1 MTTASR
7 CKVLAAAA
15 ASLWGCG
22 GNSGGSLEPPPA
34 EAGAIQVTTVTT
46 GPSSDPDGYAVTVD
60 AGSPQAIG
68 ASASLTL
75 SGLAAGD
82 HTVEL
87 GGVAGNCVVTEENPR
102 TVTVTA
108 SATAETTFGVV
119 CQPLTLRNEILFLS
133 KRNTPA
139 EEIWVMTPDGGNL
152 RRLTTSFESE
162 AGIAA
167 SPDGRR
173 IAFAR
178 IQYVCRGSGCEVSNS
193 AIWVMDADGTNQV
206 KLSTDPGIKDA
217 APEWSPD
224 GTRIVF
230 EALIDPLAS
239 DLWIMDADG
248 SNRTRLT
255 VGGPHKSDPDWSPD
269 GTRIAY
275 ECNRPDDGS
284 TSEICVIN
292 ANGTEDRNLTA
303 PAGIADAANPAWSP
317 DASKIAFDS
326 PGAGSREIWVMNAD
340 GSSPTQLTTHVFRE
354 SGNRAPTWSPDGNRI
369 AFHGSTVRVGDGEI
383 VAVMNAD
390 RTGLT
395 ALTST
400 PGNDNFPEWSRQ

>member
-1 MTTASR
+1 
-7 CKVLAAAA
+7 
-15 ASLWGCG
+15 
-22 GNSGGSLEPPPA
+22 LEPPPA
-34 EAGAIQVTTVTT
+34 DAGAIQLTTVTT
-46 GPSSDPDGYAVTVD
+46 GPSADPDGYAITVD

-108 SATAETTFGVV
+108 GATAQTTFGVV
-119 CQPLTLRNEILFLS
+119 CQPPTLRNEILFLS
-133 KRNTPA
+133 KRDTPA
-139 EEIWVMTPDGGNL
+139 EEIWVMTPEGGNL

-178 IQYVCRGSGCEVSNS
+178 ILYVCRGSDCEISRS
-193 AIWVMDADGTNQV
+193 AIWVMDADGANQV
-206 KLSTDPGIKDA
+206 QLSTNPGTMKDA

-230 EALIDPLAS
+230 ESQSGSFAS
-239 DLWIMDADG
+239 ELWIMDADG
-248 SNRTRLT
+248 SNRTPLT
-255 VGGPHKSDPDWSPD
+255 VGGSGNGDPDWSPD
-269 GTRIAY
+269 GTRIVY

-284 TSEICVIN
+284 SSDICVIN
-292 ANGTEDRNLTA
+292 ANGTETRNLTGD
-303 PAGIADAANPAWSP
+303 PTGIAEAANPAWSP
-317 DASKIAFDS
+317 DGSKIAFDS
-326 PGAGSREIWVMNAD
+326 PWAGPQEIWIMNAD
-340 GSSPTQLTTHVFRE
+340 GSSPTRLTSHVFRE
-354 SGNRAPTWSPDGNRI
+354 PGNRAPTWSPDGNRI

-390 RTGLT
+390 GTGLT